1 MKVQSEKN
9 IVLVVAAHADDEVLG
24 CGGTLARHRAN
35 GDEVSVVFMTDGVGS
50 RSHSSRNE
58 EKMRLSAAHT
68 ALKNLSIKDTHQLSF
83 PDNKMDTVPLLEIV
97 KSVEKILKK
106 IKPTLI
112 YTNHNGDLNI
122 DHQITQRAVL
132 TACRPEPKTS
142 VKNILSFEVL
152 SSTEWGTPNVLP
164 FTPNHFVDISSRS
177 IHDY

>member
-1 MKVQSEKN
+1 MRVQREKN

-50 RSHSSRNE
+50 RSPSSRDE
-58 EKMRLSAAHT
+58 EKKRLSAAHN

-106 IKPTLI
+106 
-112 YTNHNGDLNI
+112 N
-122 DHQITQRAVL
+122 
-132 TACRPEPKTS
+132 
-142 VKNILSFEVL
+142 
-152 SSTEWGTPNVLP
+152 
-164 FTPNHFVDISSRS
+164 
-177 IHDY
+177 